1 MEINPNSNAS
11 AGQGLPLGSGQKPGE
26 RLRQVRLSQKRDL
39 ADIAREL
46 NIPERQLVAIEAD
59 DYKSLPEPAFVKGY
73 LRSYARLLGVDANA
87 LVVRFSDIYTSDTGR
102 PSHHT
107 LTDSPLRP
115 LARLHRTSGRK
126 RWKLLLWVF
135 LLLLGL
141 SIMYG
146 LYAYLKRSQDDSQS
160 TAAMTSQI
168 AVEPTAEPTAASATT
183 TTVQTT
189 DAASVQVQTL
199 PIAQASSTDRLEIK
213 LGRNAEVLV
222 KDGKGKTLLLGQQ
235 TTGQP
240 LVIEGVSPFG
250 ITLPDATAVIS
261 LSLNGEA
268 IDVKPYT
275 VNGRAEFRLS
285 R

>member
-1 MEINPNSNAS
+1 MEINSNSNAPT
-11 AGQGLPLGSGQKPGE
+11 GQGLPLGNGQKPGE

-87 LVVRFSDIYTSDTGR
+87 LVARFSEIYTSDTGR
-102 PSHHT
+102 PSQHT

-115 LARLHRTSGRK
+115 LARLHRTHDRK
-126 RWKLLLWVF
+126 RWKLLLWTF
-135 LLLLGL
+135 LLLLGV
-141 SIMYG
+141 SIIYG
-146 LYAYLKRSQDDSQS
+146 LYAYLKGNPDDNPDAAATPS
-160 TAAMTSQI
+160 TET
-168 AVEPTAEPTAASATT
+168 VTEPTTVAPIQAATATP
-183 TTVQTT
+183 
-189 DAASVQVQTL
+189 VQVQTL
-199 PIAQASSTDRLEIK
+199 PIAQASSTDRLQIQ
-213 LGRNAEVLV
+213 LGKNAEVLI
-222 KDGKGKTLLLGQQ
+222 KDGKGTTLMSGQQ
-235 TTGQP
+235 TAGQP
-240 LVIEGVSPFG
+240 LVIEGTSPFG
-250 ITLPDATAVIS
+250 ITLPDATAVTS
-261 LSLNGEA
+261 LSLNGET